1 MAKGS
6 LMHIRNKEVLPYIQM
21 NPEIKSQIERAFDR
35 KDKPKKNKY
44 NNRIVY
50 MSTCCET
57 PTIVKSHNDLKI
69 YLCPVCNT
77 YCKVIKFDSE
87 HEYKGYK
94 ELRVLQQLKI
104 VSEIKLQV
112 PHKVFINGSWMFT
125 YKSDFDVTFSDGH
138 TEVWDYK
145 GVKTPVYNLKKK
157 LVKAILGIDII
168 EK

>member
-1 MAKGS
+1 M
-6 LMHIRNKEVLPYIQM
+6 
-21 NPEIKSQIERAFDR
+21 
-35 KDKPKKNKY
+35 KPKNLVSLFKKKQKY

-50 MSTCCET
+50 MSTCCEA
-57 PTIVKSHNDLKI
+57 PAIVKSHNDLKI
-69 YLCPVCNT
+69 YLCPVCGT

-87 HEYKGYK
+87 QEYKGYSD
-94 ELRVLQQLKI
+94 LKLLKTLGI
-104 VSEIKLQV
+104 VKDIKLQV
-112 PHKVFINGSWMFT
+112 PYKIVINGKLICT

-145 GVKTPVYNLKKK
+145 GMKTPVYNLKKK